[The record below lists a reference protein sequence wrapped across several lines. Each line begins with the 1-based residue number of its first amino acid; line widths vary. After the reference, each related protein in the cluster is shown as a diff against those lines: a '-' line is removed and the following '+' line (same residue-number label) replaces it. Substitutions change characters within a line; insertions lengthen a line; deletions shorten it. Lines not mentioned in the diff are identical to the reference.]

1 MMSFPPDYFAGKK
14 VTVMGL
20 GHFGG
25 QIAVIKYLVS
35 QGALVTVTD
44 LAPPEKLKKALTE
57 IQSLP
62 LTLHLGG
69 HLESDFTDTDLIA
82 VSPAVAKDSRYL
94 KFAAQNGIP
103 FTCEMNLFLDRCRG
117 KVAAVTGTVGKSTT
131 VAMIESIFTFVE
143 SSSELTKLGFRK
155 FWWGGNIG
163 KSLLEELPHIQPD
176 DLVLLEL
183 SSFQLEDMAGIEYSP
198 AIALITNIHPNHLD
212 RHRTLESYIDAKA
225 NITRFQQSGDFLI
238 TRAEDENS
246 EKVREMAPGF
256 VTQWEFGAGGDER
269 LKVRLVDDG
278 NGHINLEYRGLES
291 GLWEKIIGG
300 EELHVPG
307 EHNLFNA
314 AGAVALALAAG
325 LPPALIAEGLRRFKG
340 LPDRLQLVGILDH
353 IRWFN
358 DSKSTTP
365 EAGLVA
371 LKAFPSGTI
380 LAIAGGY
387 DKGADLSEF
396 ARELAHRCIRT
407 FCLGQTG
414 PALAEAV
421 RTYGGHARE
430 VGSLEEAVLNCS
442 EMAQSGQV
450 VLLSPGC
457 ASWDMFEN
465 YQERG
470 RQFTELV
477 QKFLHGKEACGL
489 QTTFSFAE

>member
-25 QIAVIKYLVS
+25 QIAVVKYLVS

-44 LAPPEKLKKALTE
+44 VAPPEKLKKAVSE

-62 LTLHLGG
+62 VTLHLGG
-69 HLESDFTDTDLIA
+69 HLESDFTETDLIA
-82 VSPAVAKDSRYL
+82 VSPAVPKDSRYL
-94 KFAAQNGIP
+94 KLAAQTGIP

-117 KVAAVTGTVGKSTT
+117 KVMAVTGTVGKSTT
-131 VAMIESIFTFVE
+131 VGMLENIFTFAE
-143 SSSELTKLGFRK
+143 SASELAKLGYRK

-183 SSFQLEDMAGIEYSP
+183 SSFQLDDLAGIEYSP
-198 AIALITNIHPNHLD
+198 YIGLITNIHPNHLD
-212 RHRTLESYIDAKA
+212 RHGTLESYVDAKA
-225 NITRFQQSGDFLI
+225 NITRFQQPGDFLI
-238 TRAEDENS
+238 TRQEDENS
-246 EKVREMAPGF
+246 GKIRELAPGH
-256 VTQWEFGAGGDER
+256 VKQWEFGITDDGH
-269 LKVRLVDDG
+269 LKVRLADG
-278 NGHINLEYRGLES
+278 PNGQVYLEYRREDC
-291 GLWEKIIGG
+291 GLWEKILTSD
-300 EELHVPG
+300 ELHVPG

-314 AGAVALALAAG
+314 AGAVAVALAAG
-325 LPPALIAEGLRRFKG
+325 LEPPVIAEGLRRFKG
-340 LPDRLQLVGILDH
+340 LPDRLQLVGHLDN

-365 EAGLVA
+365 EAGIVA

-380 LAIAGGY
+380 LAIVGGY
-387 DKGADLSEF
+387 DKETDLSEF
-396 ARELAHRCIRT
+396 ARELAHRCIRI

-414 PALAEAV
+414 PALAEAI
-421 RTYGGHARE
+421 RKNHGDARE
-430 VGSLEEAVLNCS
+430 VSSLEEAVLNCS
-442 EMAQSGQV
+442 EMVRPGQV

-477 QKFLHGKEACGL
+477 QKFLQGKDPCGL
-489 QTTFSFAE
+489 QTTSM